1 MPGFGPTGPID
12 IAGQLPVPGPN
23 PVAVADGGG
32 ADGGVAD
39 GDTAA
44 GATAD
49 GDGADL
55 LANPVAAGAT
65 ADGSADGGA
74 AAGDTAAG
82 ATAEDEDTEFHD
94 PYADAELPSH
104 VIVRINGVT
113 LQRLASS
120 LFSFFGIGSA
130 LLALGH
136 KFKCFFLALETLLVF
151 KR

>member
-39 GDTAA
+39 GDTADGSAA

-65 ADGSADGGA
+65 ADGSAANPVEEEDG
-74 AAGDTAAG
+74 
-82 ATAEDEDTEFHD
+82 DTEFHD

-136 KFKCFFLALETLLVF
+136 KFQCFFMALETLLVL

>member
-12 IAGQLPVPGPN
+12 VAGQLPVPGPN

-55 LANPVAAGAT
+55 LANPVVAGAT
-65 ADGSADGGA
+65 ADGSAA
-74 AAGDTAAG
+74 NPAEV
-82 ATAEDEDTEFHD
+82 EDEDTEFHD

-136 KFKCFFLALETLLVF
+136 KFQCFFMALEALLVL